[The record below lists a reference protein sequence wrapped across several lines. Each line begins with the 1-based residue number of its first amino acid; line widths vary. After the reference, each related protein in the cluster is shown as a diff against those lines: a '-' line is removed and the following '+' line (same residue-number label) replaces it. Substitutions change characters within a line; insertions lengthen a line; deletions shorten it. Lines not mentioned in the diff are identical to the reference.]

1 MDRDHALDLRKP
13 EGPDKYLGNG
23 PFKDSLSQSTC
34 YVIGSN
40 ECPIS
45 MKNSGGNNDKPV
57 GQCDSHKIGE
67 MKSKSNISHEV
78 LEESTSLL
86 SDDAASST
94 SPVQGMISGLTL
106 PDSCHKDI
114 HCNYNQHSHINNVC
128 TSSNILLI
136 NTGSETVSNC
146 SISEFDSMIDYPCN
160 SISTAP
166 GNRGTSSLSV
176 STKPPFPHQFHCAL
190 DASVE
195 SAGDFESTS
204 TDVQL
209 DEKIESLSLKEDLE
223 GTKEG
228 EGIGEDDITFLSEL
242 HHGTPFPSHS
252 DQFEDESVKDRTNSD
267 SQELH
272 SVGGEISDNTSTVDW
287 ESNAVEKSKYDPSAW
302 TPVEIE
308 TASGSPDCMVMEH
321 ALKLRSVYGEVQVD
335 LRHLD
340 SQTYLRYIMS
350 MLHYLDIALI
360 GK

>member
-57 GQCDSHKIGE
+57 GQCDSLKIGE

-146 SISEFDSMIDYPCN
+146 SISEFDSTIDYPCN

-242 HHGTPFPSHS
+242 HHGTSFPSHS

-308 TASGSPDCMVMEH
+308 TASGSPDCVVMEH